1 MFTVSVAMAAYLR
14 HVLLVQKER
23 GDVGWD
29 VGYTLIP
36 SILGQYRR
44 HLFGIISF
52 TALFMQMSAG
62 EFQLAAVVETSIL
75 AA

>member
-29 VGYTLIP
+29 VSYTLIP

-44 HLFGIISF
+44 HLFEIISF